1 MVQQKQDDDKKIDN
15 ILEELNKVLD
25 EMTSTTETKRDAEEV
40 KEKNEGLFNV
50 SKKIDVESNTNLRKQ
65 TDKFIEVKQDIS
77 DKDLQK
83 QLDTPQQLPKLN
95 SLDKEEIIKIKTAL
109 LYPDMINN
117 VKDKFIENLNST
129 LNKVSKKPIKILLSL
144 CKNYTSLEKDILLQ
158 FSQLL
163 EEIKRNNIEALFL
176 IVKETS
182 SLEEDF
188 IKKLCSYLLVAKVVS
203 YKDLDLKST
212 YLDISID
219 LLLITR

>member
-25 EMTSTTETKRDAEEV
+25 EMTSTTETKRDIEEV

-50 SKKIDVESNTNLRKQ
+50 SKKIDVELNTNLRKQ